1 MIEYVH
7 RRKTEKNITPANI
20 SLDITNV
27 VLVPLKIICSYV
39 QDFNN
44 ITQSTRNKLELFG
57 VKLKQDCSKSIF
69 KKKKIHILTDRLY
82 CRVYFLRELR
92 ETLFLIKNL
101 I

>member
-7 RRKTEKNITPANI
+7 RRNTEKNITPANI

-44 ITQSTRNKLELFG
+44 IPNQLEINLSNMLLNRNKIAQSQSALL
-57 VKLKQDCSKSIF
+57 
-69 KKKKIHILTDRLY
+69 
-82 CRVYFLRELR
+82 
-92 ETLFLIKNL
+92 
-101 I
+101 